1 MDQEQQP
8 ASTEQATQATAQ
20 ASEGAHAAVFT
31 GLSGNEM
38 YCVDMLGYRPG
49 NLLVGNSVFSMG
61 LLGGLTSGLRSIAG
75 GEIHEFTQMIY
86 EGRRLS
92 LSRLND
98 ELAQEGGDGATSV
111 NSELVFHN
119 GNIEFLSV
127 ASVLHDQ
134 HHPGTKQP
142 FTTSSDGQELFCQVD
157 AGFDPTCFVFGNVA
171 YSLGITKGFLGSLKS
186 MAKGEV
192 REYSDIFNTT
202 RHLALQRIMAEAE
215 SVGANAVVGIRTSIL
230 PFGATGV
237 QEMMMIGTAA
247 KHAQVAEITSAVK
260 VITSD
265 LTCEEMW
272 NVTKLGYMPLQLV
285 LGTSVY
291 SIGVLGGLKSAFQ
304 GLVKGEITEMTQ
316 MIYAAREESLKKVQ
330 DQATAIGADDVLGI
344 KTYVYQL
351 GNGLIEF
358 LALGTAVKRVKGL
371 KTKSEQLPPQAII
384 RDKDTFINTAEFSFG
399 VDLNR
404 NN

>member
-8 ASTEQATQATAQ
+8 QESVAPTQ
-20 ASEGAHAAVFT
+20 ASEGTHAAVFT

-61 LLGGLTSGLRSIAG
+61 LLGGLTSGLRSIVG
-75 GEIHEFTQMIY
+75 GEVHEFTQMIY

-92 LSRLND
+92 LSRLNQ
-98 ELAQEGGDGATSV
+98 ELSQHAGDGATSV

-119 GNIEFLSV
+119 NNIEFLSV
-127 ASVLHDQ
+127 ASVIHDKEN
-134 HHPGTKQP
+134 PGSKQP
-142 FTTSSDGQELFCQVD
+142 FTTSADGQELFCQID
-157 AGFDPTCFVFGNVA
+157 SGFDPSCFVFGNVA
-171 YSLGITKGFLGSLKS
+171 YSLGVTRGILGGLKS

-202 RHLALQRIMAEAE
+202 RHLALQRIMAEAK
-215 SVGANAVVGIRTSIL
+215 SVGANAVVGIKTNIM
-230 PFGATGV
+230 PFGVTGV
-237 QEMMMIGTAA
+237 QEMMMIGTAS
-247 KHAQVAEITSAVK
+247 KHSQVAEITSAVD
-260 VITSD
+260 VVTSD

-291 SIGVLGGLKSAFQ
+291 SIGIVGGFMSALQ

-399 VDLNR
+399 VDLNKSS
-404 NN
+404 

>member
-1 MDQEQQP
+1 MDQERQPVQTKQP
-8 ASTEQATQATAQ
+8 AHAPTQ

-92 LSRLND
+92 LSRLNN

-127 ASVLHDQ
+127 ASALHDQ
-134 HHPGTKQP
+134 KHPGTKQP

-247 KHAQVAEITSAVK
+247 KHEQVPEITSAVK

-304 GLVKGEITEMTQ
+304 GLVKGEISEMTQ